1 MTSNNS
7 HFVLVVLKLS
17 CYVKNSI
24 ALRIEDKLLV
34 SNTVYKTLINV
45 TVDFTPLRRHLRVN
59 KDKRSYHLYCQFIL
73 FLKVAIKMQTRINL
87 ER

>member
-1 MTSNNS
+1 MTSNDS

-45 TVDFTPLRRHLRVN
+45 TVDLTPLRRHLRVN
-59 KDKRSYHLYCQFIL
+59 KDERTCTPVLPTYSFSKSSN
-73 FLKVAIKMQTRINL
+73 KDANL
-87 ER
+87 NKT